1 MTLALFDPNE
11 TVTLDDNSTWRIA
24 EVGGALI
31 RLRNEVDGSYTDMH
45 IAELSRRASGLPRS
59 WAPSAPDLRE
69 LPEKEQARV
78 LKLADDLE
86 EVLTGVHPRRPEVRR
101 PDYSPNLSQNKR
113 VDKKGQEL
121 GVKRA
126 TMMRYLKLY
135 REQGVV
141 GLADP
146 RTVRRYGPLANYDD
160 RLVEAAQRE
169 FLVRRNSSNVTKKT
183 FIDSIEMALER
194 DFGPGTVP
202 LPSRASWYRLLDHL
216 GNGKHAFTNSSTKT
230 KMSLANR
237 PEAPYGKRQNAFAG
251 GEVQVDSTL
260 LDLWVRGPKG
270 KPVRVVL
277 TVLFDRATRMVIAY
291 TFRLAAAKSVD
302 HAMLLAQA
310 LTPRQNQP
318 SRDTFRDLVAR
329 RNPNIRLMSEAERS
343 FFVANAPFIRPVEIV
358 IDNGADFLGGTF
370 QAALKMFGISVR
382 FSAPHTPTSKPLV
395 ERNFG
400 SISEMFLQSLPA
412 GYLGRTPDQRG
423 YKVDEQPLIDIFA
436 LHELFDDWL
445 LKVWNHRSHGG
456 LSDPMYPTVKLS
468 PYQAYV
474 ASTNLTSQLSATL
487 TRDDYIQLMPLKHV
501 VIGVHGVRINGR
513 DYNSPLLNSHRGTK
527 SDNPRQKGKWETH
540 YDPYNGMYVWVKGPD
555 GEWIECTSR
564 DHELVYEPFVE
575 KLDEHGDIVYD
586 ADGNVVYVDAWTQ
599 DEGEDDDRALIA
611 QVDSSLKAG
620 GYTSFATASDGAPA
634 LPASPSSDA
643 PGGDEFDPSMTVL

>member
-11 TVTLDDNSTWRIA
+11 TITLEDNSNWRIA
-24 EVGGALI
+24 AVGGALV
-31 RLRNEVDGSYTDMH
+31 RLRNEIDGTYTEMH
-45 IAELSRRASGLPRS
+45 IGELSRRAAGLPRS

-69 LPEKEQARV
+69 LPPKEQTRV

-86 EVLTGVHPRRPEVRR
+86 EVITGIHPRRPDVCRLAYG
-101 PDYSPNLSQNKR
+101 PMTSQNAR
-113 VDKKGQEL
+113 VKAKQDEL

-126 TMMRYLKLY
+126 SMMRYLKLY

-146 RTVRRYGPLANYDD
+146 RTIRRYAPLANYDE
-160 RLVEAAQRE
+160 RLIEATQRE
-169 FLVRRNSSNVTKKT
+169 FRARRNHSNVSQKT
-183 FIDSIEMALER
+183 VIDSIEMALER
-194 DFGPGTVP
+194 EYGPGTVP
-202 LPSRASWYRLLDHL
+202 TPSRSSWYRLFQRL
-216 GNGKHAFTNSSTKT
+216 GESKHQFTDSSAKT
-230 KMSLANR
+230 KMSLNNR
-237 PEAPYGKRQNAFAG
+237 PEAPYGKRQNGFAG

-291 TFRLAAAKSVD
+291 TFRLEAAKSVD

-318 SRDTFRDLVAR
+318 SRTEFRALVSR
-329 RNPNIRLMSEAERS
+329 LNSNIQLMSDSERA
-343 FFVANAPFIRPVEIV
+343 FYVANAPFIRPVEIV

-370 QAALKMFGISVR
+370 QAALKKFGIGVR

-412 GYLGRTPDQRG
+412 GYLGRSPEQRG
-423 YKVDEQPLIDIFA
+423 YKVEEQPLIDIFA

-445 LKVWNHRSHGG
+445 LKVWNHRPHGG

-474 ASTNLTSQLSATL
+474 ASRDVTSALSATL
-487 TRDDYIQLMPLKHV
+487 TRDDYIQLMPLKRV

-513 DYNSPLLNSHRGTK
+513 DYDSPLLNSLRGTK
-527 SDNPRQKGKWETH
+527 SDDPRNKGKWETH
-540 YDPYNGMYVWVKGPD
+540 YDPYNGTYVWVKGPD
-555 GEWIECTSR
+555 GEWLECVSR
-564 DHELVYEPFVE
+564 DKELVFEPFIEKLDSNGELVY
-575 KLDEHGDIVYD
+575 D
-586 ADGNVVYVDAWTQ
+586 AAGEVVYVDTWTQ
-599 DEGEDDDRALIA
+599 DEDDRALIA
-611 QVDSSLKAG
+611 KFDSTLKAV
-620 GYTSFATASDGAPA
+620 GYTSFAAASEPTPA
-634 LPASPSSDA
+634 LPTPSHSDT
-643 PGGDEFDPSMTVL
+643 PPEDDEFDSTMTVL